1 MPGNAGG
8 GLTVPKATTF
18 SGGRPPSAAS
28 TPSSSASKPATTNA
42 HSTVFSCAWRPCT
55 TGSAAAAAVVS
66 PPAPS
71 LSARPW
77 PLWLPE
83 TSRDRHR
90 ARTWGLPFFSIPAQC
105 SSTVA
110 DTLSAVFSSKP
121 PSQASGRAAV
131 AISLSLSLSLSL
143 CLLFSRPGLG
153 RLPRAGWLG
162 GPGGPPPCPPPCPDA
177 AQGGGQG
184 QI

>member
-18 SGGRPPSAAS
+18 SGGRPPSAAT

-42 HSTVFSCAWRPCT
+42 HSTVFSCAWRPRT

-83 TSRDRHR
+83 TSNDGYR

-131 AISLSLSLSLSL
+131 AISLSLSLSAS
-143 CLLFSRPGLG
+143 SSPGLAWAVL
-153 RLPRAGWLG
+153 R
-162 GPGGPPPCPPPCPDA
+162 GPGGWA
-177 AQGGGQG
+177 ARAAPLRAPLRAPTPRRGGQG